1 MPSQRAPRV
10 TGLGGVFFKARD
22 TDGLCAWYREHL
34 DLPLEAWGGWAFK
47 WRDADAKRPAGV
59 TIWSPFKS
67 DSDYFAPSESAFMF
81 NFRVDDLDRVRAGL
95 KAEGVWVDDRV
106 EESEFGRFG
115 WALDPEGNKI
125 ELWEPPEV
133 TKWKQRSAAPKRTA
147 STSRKVV
154 KKVVKRATKKAAK
167 REAASRQTR
176 KRAAR

>member
-47 WRDADAKRPAGV
+47 WRDADAK
-59 TIWSPFKS
+59 S

-115 WALDPEGNKI
+115 SYHQLIK
-125 ELWEPPEV
+125 L
-133 TKWKQRSAAPKRTA
+133 
-147 STSRKVV
+147 
-154 KKVVKRATKKAAK
+154 
-167 REAASRQTR
+167 EAFRYNP
-176 KRAAR
+176 